1 MNEESIKNKIKN
13 LSVNLPE
20 MNISFDDILHF
31 LIKEIVDAF
40 AKETFEQSEK
50 NIQVVKDVMSQMS
63 ILQTELIQALQNNK
77 EIYNSFVE
85 LQGKYK
91 TILAQYEKILQE
103 HKELTSKYSLL
114 AEEKRKLDSLN
125 VVRNKK

>member
-1 MNEESIKNKIKN
+1 MELEVKYNPDLSKI
-13 LSVNLPE
+13 
-20 MNISFDDILHF
+20 D
-31 LIKEIVDAF
+31 
-40 AKETFEQSEK
+40 
-50 NIQVVKDVMSQMS
+50 VVKDVMSQKS

>member
-50 NIQVVKDVMSQMS
+50 NIQVVKDVMSQKS
-63 ILQTELIQALQNNK
+63 ILQLIQALQNNK

>member
-50 NIQVVKDVMSQMS
+50 NIQVVKDVMSQKS

-103 HKELTSKYSLL
+103 HKELNLL
-114 AEEKRKLDSLN
+114 HQ
-125 VVRNKK
+125 

>member
-50 NIQVVKDVMSQMS
+50 NIQVVNDVLSS
-63 ILQTELIQALQNNK
+63 
-77 EIYNSFVE
+77 
-85 LQGKYK
+85 
-91 TILAQYEKILQE
+91 
-103 HKELTSKYSLL
+103 
-114 AEEKRKLDSLN
+114 
-125 VVRNKK
+125 